1 MSQSLTCENYFNRQA
16 EQLKKIMFSKLPIT
30 NEEWEEFKSTLV
42 LKTARK
48 NRLLLSP
55 DKKEYCARLILKGIV
70 KITHHEPVPYVFDF
84 RKKGCFLC
92 NVVSLT
98 GKIKSDFSFETIT
111 DCEWIE
117 TNSDNIIGLNDKVLH
132 AFSSLVIEYMNR
144 GHERASFLRIGNA
157 EERYTRFC
165 SLHPDVIRYAKQ
177 ADIAS
182 FLDITT
188 QSLSRIRKKLL
199 KKFND

>member
-1 MSQSLTCENYFNRQA
+1 MSQSPTCENYFNLHTER
-16 EQLKKIMFSKLPIT
+16 LKKLMFSKLPIT
-30 NEEWEEFKSTLV
+30 NEEWEQFKSGLV

-48 NRLLLSP
+48 NRLLLSS
-55 DKKEYCARLILKGIV
+55 DKKECCARLILKGIV

-84 RKKGCFLC
+84 RKKDCFLC

-98 GKIKSDFSFETIT
+98 GKIKSDFSFETVT

-117 TNSDNIIGLNDKVLH
+117 TNSDNLIGLNDKVSQ
-132 AFSSLVIEYMNR
+132 AFSLLIIDYMNR

-157 EERYTRFC
+157 EERYNHFC

-182 FLDITT
+182 YLDITT
-188 QSLSRIRKKLL
+188 QSLSRIRKNLL
-199 KKFND
+199 IKSNK